1 MLRRTALALVP
12 LAVVAGAAGCSRTPD
27 AAPPDQALSTAKQRL
42 DEASTVHVELTS
54 QGVPKGKNG
63 VTAAKGDGIVSA
75 TQPKFEGEVTATIQ
89 GNNGAVRI
97 IAIGE
102 KTWMS
107 FFTKDFNPVDM
118 ADLGA
123 PNPAEF
129 FRTGSGVD
137 QILEH
142 TEVATAGEKTRDG
155 DTVLQEYTGTVPK
168 ADIERLFG
176 LAEGGDTFDV
186 TYGIEPDSGELRQVE
201 ITGDFYK
208 ESETPYTL
216 ELSDYGKDVE
226 STKPSS

>member
-1 MLRRTALALVP
+1 MRRRSLLAAVP
-12 LAVVAGAAGCSRTPD
+12 LVLTLTAGCSAFEEATPPKEALDTARTTYVD
-27 AAPPDQALSTAKQRL
+27 SG
-42 DEASTVHVELTS
+42 TVAFDLKS
-54 QGVPKGKNG
+54 SAIPKGRNG
-63 VTAAKGDGIVSA
+63 VSAANGSGIVD
-75 TQPKFEGEVTATIQ
+75 TTTPKFQGQVTGVID
-89 GNNGAVRI
+89 GASAGVEI
-97 IAIGE
+97 IAIDD

-118 ADLGA
+118 KDLGA

-142 TEVATAGEKTRDG
+142 TEGATAGEKTRDG

-176 LAEGGDTFDV
+176 LAEGEDFDV

-208 ESETPYTL
+208 ESETTYTL

-226 STKPSS
+226 ITKPSS